1 MKTIA
6 QLRAERA
13 QVLTQAKEL
22 AEKAEQTAEDRS
34 KIDDLIAKAD
44 ELAKDIERREKIDA
58 EMAKLSQ
65 STGRAAIHDKSINLN
80 KEVGN
85 DTESR
90 AFEYWLRTGDAGGI
104 RHLRTATRELRAS
117 NATDMNIGTAADGQ
131 YLVPTAHYQG
141 IIARRDEAMLANQV
155 GVQKFT
161 GKGTTLNVPIDDE
174 ADGEFVVTTEAN
186 EFDLDAP
193 ATNRVP
199 LTKLMYTKQVKL
211 SYQLLEDED
220 SNLMEFLTNFVG
232 RGLAKTHN
240 SLFITEALANGT
252 ASLTLDAAAAIGPA
266 EIPELLYKQQS
277 EYVDGSVWIMNRTTE
292 GYIRGLLGTSTT
304 DGFLFNPNPAGTD
317 HGKPEIWGHPVYNTA
332 KMTAL
337 GASVK
342 SLLFGNFNFMG
353 LYEDPGLTFLRDPYS
368 LAYLGQVRLLY
379 YFRADYGVLQAEA
392 IHYATHPSA

>member
-1 MKTIA
+1 MKTIL

-34 KIDDLIAKAD
+34 KIDELIAKAD

-58 EMAKLSQ
+58 EMAKLNQ
-65 STGRAAIHDKSINLN
+65 STGRAVKNAQSVSHNRLPLGMD
-80 KEVGN
+80 
-85 DTESR
+85 ESR
-90 AFEYWLRTGDAGGI
+90 AFEHWIRTGDAGGI
-104 RHLRTATRELRAS
+104 QELRAS

-131 YLVPTAHYQG
+131 YLVPTDHYQG
-141 IIARRDEAMLANQV
+141 IIARRDEGMLANQI
-155 GVQKFT
+155 GVTKFT
-161 GKGTTLNVPIDDE
+161 GKGTTINVPIDDE

-193 ATNRVP
+193 ATNKVA
-199 LTKLMYTKQVKL
+199 LTKLLYSKQVKL
-211 SYQLLEDED
+211 SYQLLQDED

-240 SLFITEALANGT
+240 SLLITEALANGT

-266 EIPELLYKQQS
+266 EIPELVYKQQA
-277 EYVDGSVWIMNRTTE
+277 EYADGSVWLMNRTTE

-304 DGFLFNPNPAGTD
+304 DGFLFNPNPAGSD
-317 HGKPEIWGHPVYNTA
+317 RGKPEIWGYPVYNTA

-337 GASVK
+337 AASVK
-342 SLLFGNFNFMG
+342 SLLFGNFAFMG

>member
-1 MKTIA
+1 MTMLE
-6 QLRAERA
+6 LRAKRA
-13 QVLTQAKEL
+13 DLFRQAKEL
-22 AEKAEQTAEDRS
+22 TDKTDYTKDEVDA
-34 KIDDLIAKAD
+34 LIAQAD
-44 ELAKDIERREKIDA
+44 ELAREIQQRERLDVEIAALDK
-58 EMAKLSQ
+58 
-65 STGRAAIHDKSINLN
+65 STGRAVSNAKSVSLAKLDRGEN
-80 KEVGN
+80 EG
-85 DTESR
+85 S
-90 AFEYWLRTGDAGGI
+90 AFEHWIRTGDAGGI
-104 RHLRTATRELRAS
+104 KELRAS

-131 YLVPTAHYQG
+131 YLVPTGHYQG

-174 ADGEFVVTTEAN
+174 ADGEFVVTSEAS

-193 ATNRVP
+193 ATNKVA

-266 EIPELLYKQQS
+266 EIPELLYKQQA
-277 EYVDGSVWIMNRTTE
+277 EYIDGSVWIMNRTTE

-304 DGFLFNPNPAGTD
+304 DGFLFNPNPAGSD

-353 LYEDPGLTFLRDPYS
+353 LYEDPSLTFLRDPYS
-368 LAYLGQVRLLY
+368 LAAYGQVRLLY